1 LDSSDSC
8 GHPDSPALTLRNTI
22 VANGHSAAEN
32 CNGSRHSIFPN
43 DDSCGFE
50 AANDSLSNTD
60 PLLDPNGFPSGLQD
74 NGGPTM
80 TIALQEDSPAIDA
93 IEQGA
98 NACATDI
105 TEDKRGVMRLQN
117 GNSDGTSGRDLGAFE
132 TEDDIAPPSA

>member
-1 LDSSDSC
+1 M
-8 GHPDSPALTLRNTI
+8 
-22 VANGHSAAEN
+22 ANGHSAAEN
-32 CNGSRHSIFPN
+32 CNGSRHSIFPYDGGN
-43 DDSCGFE
+43 NVSDDDSCGFE

-60 PLLDPNGFPSGLQD
+60 PLLDLNGFPTANGFPSGLQD

-80 TIALQEDSPAIDA
+80 TIALQEDSSAIDA

-98 NACATDI
+98 NGCATDI
-105 TEDKRGVMRLQN
+105 TEDKRGVMRLQS